1 MDMKTTQIL
10 MHRHQ
15 KLFFK
20 DKGMFLSSLITPVI
34 LIVLYMTFLDRI
46 YHNSFVSYM
55 PKNFSL
61 SSSIINTTVA
71 SQLISSLLAVTCVTV
86 TFSVNMTMV
95 QDYALGIRKDF
106 DIAPVKKSVLYLS
119 YLFATILNSLIV
131 NMVALIL
138 GLFYIAT
145 RGWYLQAVDI
155 VWLIGDVVLLVV
167 FGAVLSGIICFPLRT
182 QGARNAVGTIVSAG
196 YGFFCGAYM
205 PLHYF
210 GTHLQNVMSF
220 FPSTYA
226 TSLLKNHFLSRPFHQ
241 MQEAGVPKAVI
252 KEIAISLDCKP
263 KLLGHVV
270 SVEMMILLLLMATII
285 LLVLYLFLS
294 QYRSKK
300 LS

>member
-1 MDMKTTQIL
+1 MKTMLIL

-34 LIVLYMTFLDRI
+34 LIVLYMTFLDQI
-46 YHNSFVSYM
+46 YHNNFVAYM

-61 SSSIINTTVA
+61 PDCIINATIA
-71 SQLISSLLAVTCVTV
+71 SQLVASLLAVTCVTV

-106 DIAPVKKSVLYLS
+106 DVSPVKKSILYLS

-131 NMVALIL
+131 NMIALIL
-138 GLFYIAT
+138 GLVYIAS
-145 RGWYLQAVDI
+145 RGWYLQFGDVLY
-155 VWLIGDVVLLVV
+155 LIGDVILLVM
-167 FGAVLSGIICFPLRT
+167 FGAVLSGIVCFPLRT

-196 YGFFCGAYM
+196 YGFLCGAYM

-210 GTHLQNVMSF
+210 GTTLQKVMSF

-226 TSLLKNHFLSRPFHQ
+226 TSLLKNHFLERPFIK

-252 KEIAISLDCKP
+252 HEIAISLDCKP
-263 KLLGHVV
+263 KFMGHLVRT
-270 SVEMMILLLLMATII
+270 EMMALMLVVATIVLCI
-285 LLVLYLFLS
+285 LYLFLS
-294 QYRSKK
+294 QHASKR
-300 LS
+300 